1 MTQEEGAVRV
11 TVIGVGTPYRA
22 DDAVGARV
30 VAGLDARLVGHTGVR
45 VRELDGEPVRL
56 VQAWEGSSS
65 VILVDAVRSG
75 ARPGTIHRLGADE
88 VRARTVGDRSPA
100 SGHALGLGEALD
112 LASALDRLP
121 ASLEVYAVEAASFEL
136 GAPMSE
142 VVAAACDALVEELA
156 ARIGELA
163 SVEPGEWSE

>member
-1 MTQEEGAVRV
+1 MSVAPGVDAVV

-30 VAGLDARLVGHTGVR
+30 AADLAARLTGIPGVR
-45 VRELDGEPVRL
+45 VLELDGEPVRL
-56 VQAWEGSSS
+56 VQAWEGSSA

-75 ARPGTIHRLGADE
+75 AEPGTIHRLDPDE
-88 VRARTVGDRSPA
+88 VRARAVGDRSPA

-112 LASALDRLP
+112 LAAALDRLP
-121 ASLEVYAVEAASFEL
+121 GSLEVYAVEAASFEL

-142 VVAAACDALVEELA
+142 PVSAACERLVDELVE
-156 ARIGELA
+156 RIDRLVSA
-163 SVEPGEWSE
+163 DPGE